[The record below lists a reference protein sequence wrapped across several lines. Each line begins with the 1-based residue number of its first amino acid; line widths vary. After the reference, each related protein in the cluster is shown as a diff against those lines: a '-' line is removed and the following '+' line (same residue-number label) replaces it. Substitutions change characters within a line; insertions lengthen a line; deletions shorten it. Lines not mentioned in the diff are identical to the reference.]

1 MPIDIVMGDRP
12 KGEDHPLTQALS
24 GVRRKVRGQLRD
36 TSSLPVAMFDA
47 CDPMI
52 EAVLAQAAANL
63 FLDHMGLAAALED
76 REPGEQRVET
86 VRPEE
91 IRALC
96 QHLVGATEVSPP
108 SLMGG
113 LTRERLW
120 VLLDLVVTGSPAAR
134 VQAATRL
141 HETIT
146 EILDP
151 ASLDPMLLGQVASL
165 LQEACLRDDMPD
177 LLRDLLHRAAGR
189 QVDHQDAGPRGGEES

>member
-1 MPIDIVMGDRP
+1 M
-12 KGEDHPLTQALS
+12 
-24 GVRRKVRGQLRD
+24 RREVRGELGD

-52 EAVLAQAAANL
+52 EAVMAQAAVNL
-63 FLDHMGLAAALED
+63 ILDNMSLSAGLEE
-76 REPGEQRVET
+76 REPGEQRVEN
-86 VRPEE
+86 VDPQE
-91 IRALC
+91 IQALC
-96 QHLVGATEVSPP
+96 KHLVWTTEVSAP

-146 EILDP
+146 EILNP
-151 ASLDPMLLGQVASL
+151 ASLDPMLLGQVANL

-189 QVDHQDAGPRGGEES
+189 QVDRQHAGPEREES